1 MDNRQSAVDV
11 LKGLAIVGVVLHHV
25 KNRRFDAEVQE
36 HLLGVIHVVAWAV
49 YAFLFSSGYLHAL
62 SRRAEAAGGFIVRR
76 AQRLLVPY
84 LWLGV
89 LYAVVF
95 QVIQSLGLVDYDPTR
110 IEPNLLGK
118 VKSLV
123 LCDQE
128 HVIGE
133 QLYFF
138 VLLFGISSAFVLLL
152 AISTSTWF
160 VAWLVGV
167 LAVVLAGLMLVN
179 PLPLATTGLSVE
191 MLVGALFQYAL
202 GFLLGRTRAE
212 LGRWHRGAVAGVVAA
227 MVVATVHAQAGYSI
241 AMLVVPLALFLVLNR
256 LVTGSRWFGFWA
268 ELGQASGS
276 IFAFHTPFILQPL
289 LIILFKLKVP
299 QYANVAVSVLVTLGL
314 CVVIHK
320 VLNRYAWL
328 RWLRI

>member
-25 KNRRFDAEVQE
+25 KNRRFDADVQE

-49 YAFLFSSGYLHAL
+49 YAFMFGSGYLHAL
-62 SRRAEAAGGFIVRR
+62 SRRAEAAGGFIGRR

-95 QVIQSLGLVDYDPTR
+95 QVIQNLGLVDYDPTR

-118 VKSLV
+118 VKSLL

-167 LAVVLAGLMLVN
+167 LAVVLAGLMMVN

-191 MLVGALFQYAL
+191 MLVGALLQYAL
-202 GFLLGRTRAE
+202 GFLLGRTRDA
-212 LGRWHRGAVAGVVAA
+212 LGRWHRVAVGGVVVAA
-227 MVVATVHAQAGYSI
+227 ALAAINGPAGYSV
-241 AMLVVPLALFLVLNR
+241 AMLWVPLTLFLILNR
-256 LVTGSRWFGFWA
+256 LVAGSPWFGPWA
-268 ELGQASGS
+268 ALGQASGS

-299 QYANVAVSVLVTLGL
+299 QYANVAISVLVTLVL
-314 CVVIHK
+314 CVAIHK
-320 VLNRYAWL
+320 VLNRYSWL
-328 RWLRI
+328 RWFRI